1 MWRIKVQISVILPQ
15 WSATVIKEYP
25 KIVHPHL
32 LHIFDRHLLTSFSFP
47 EDEST
52 VKRNMV
58 EGKAWACLYFLN
70 FHEIN
75 ELMTFPK
82 FLEKSCYLNSFLLS
96 FQDNLLLFT
105 FFYHYIN
112 MGVFNHLIMSH
123 HCLCSM
129 DKRGGLHNWKWYW
142 WSPKG
147 GHEVARRKRMS
158 HIRWRI
164 PISIGQRWN
173 RLTLLLCAYRGTS
186 DGILL
191 SL

>member
-1 MWRIKVQISVILPQ
+1 MDIFP
-15 WSATVIKEYP
+15 
-25 KIVHPHL
+25 L
-32 LHIFDRHLLTSFSFP
+32 LSLYLRMNNVL
-47 EDEST
+47 ST
-52 VKRNMV
+52 VERNMV
-58 EGKAWACLYFLN
+58 EGEAWPCLYFLN

-82 FLEKSCYLNSFLLS
+82 FLVKSCYWNSFLLS

-129 DKRGGLHNWKWYW
+129 DKRGGLQNWKWYW

-147 GHEVARRKRMS
+147 GHRLRDEKE
-158 HIRWRI
+158 WL
-164 PISIGQRWN
+164 ISGEGFRN
-173 RLTLLLCAYRGTS
+173 RPFRVETKI
-186 DGILL
+186 ILL
-191 SL
+191 STSSPAPSITRSAIFQHLQAILWQISSRRTTNRGRF